1 MEKDLTRKKPL
12 IQLSGQEPPK
22 LLAVGIQTSEVS
34 DDQMDASIVELAEL
48 VKTAGGRIVGNLVQK
63 RNKLE
68 RNSYL
73 GKGKMTEAAEMAARL
88 EAVQIIADNELSGL
102 QIRRMEEGINV
113 PVIDRTRV
121 ILEIFAQHATT
132 REGKL
137 QVELAN
143 LHYALVRLTGAYEG
157 LSRQRGGIGAKGP
170 GEMKIETD
178 RRVLKFRIQK
188 LDEELKKM
196 VQNREVQRQKRS
208 ERYAPLFSLVG
219 YTNAGKSTLLNA
231 LSGSEIATFDGLFT
245 TLDPTARKVLLPGGR
260 SAIVS
265 DTVGFIRKLPHGLV
279 KAFRATLENV
289 LQSQVIVLVSDVS
302 SLDAR
307 DRITAVEE
315 VLRQI
320 GVLEHEKVMV
330 FNKIDLVPDCEFEAL
345 KASYP
350 DSIFISARTGANLP
364 ALIERMDSI
373 ISRDFTKVELA
384 LPVGSPLVH
393 EILAMSQPSNQTWEG
408 DLVKMKVEL
417 PKKFLPQVEP
427 FLVSA
432 Q

>member
-1 MEKDLTRKKPL
+1 
-12 IQLSGQEPPK
+12 
-22 LLAVGIQTSEVS
+22 
-34 DDQMDASIVELAEL
+34 
-48 VKTAGGRIVGNLVQK
+48 
-63 RNKLE
+63 
-68 RNSYL
+68 
-73 GKGKMTEAAEMAARL
+73 
-88 EAVQIIADNELSGL
+88 
-102 QIRRMEEGINV
+102 
-113 PVIDRTRV
+113 
-121 ILEIFAQHATT
+121 
-132 REGKL
+132 
-137 QVELAN
+137 
-143 LHYALVRLTGAYEG
+143 
-157 LSRQRGGIGAKGP
+157 
-170 GEMKIETD
+170 
-178 RRVLKFRIQK
+178 
-188 LDEELKKM
+188 
-196 VQNREVQRQKRS
+196 
-208 ERYAPLFSLVG
+208 
-219 YTNAGKSTLLNA
+219 
-231 LSGSEIATFDGLFT
+231 LFT

-320 GVLEHEKVMV
+320 GALEHEKVMV